1 MNNWKSKE
9 RKRRTQF
16 SNKFKIIK
24 THVEW
29 TIKLDVKKWS
39 GCIWMIIDYQFSAYS
54 ILDKQ
59 RDPTSAGETREVEI
73 GDGNW
78 GGKKDV

>member
-1 MNNWKSKE
+1 
-9 RKRRTQF
+9 
-16 SNKFKIIK
+16 
-24 THVEW
+24 
-29 TIKLDVKKWS
+29 
-39 GCIWMIIDYQFSAYS
+39 MIIDYQFGAYW

-78 GGKKDV
+78 GRKKDDV